1 MDRCIDQQYA
11 PTSIFLKKVKTTTEI
26 NMLATESVSLLLVS
40 LLSSLFHCEHSL
52 AFSLKNCTILYS
64 ENSNNVSVTC
74 AERHLTAIPDDIP
87 GNAVSLNLSSNDI
100 SNFSRMDLGGL
111 SKLEALY
118 VKNNWILQIDDG
130 TFADLVELKVLD
142 LGENLLTALTKNM
155 FQGLSKLETLS
166 LNSNNISFISPVT
179 FQPLVIIRAVDLSNN
194 FLHQIKSV
202 DYIFK
207 LPTLQH
213 LIITYN
219 TFSSFQSDDLHVNT
233 SNLLTLSLDSVKKFS
248 ITRDIFPHLQSLD
261 LRGWSKDIEWEV
273 SNKTFLRS
281 LTRLHM
287 SETSLSFEVYT
298 AILQTAY
305 SLQELQMDNIKK
317 WIDDGLIDVACQ
329 IPSLR
334 TVDVRNSEIR
344 TIKENMLQSC
354 SNLTELNLSFNLINS
369 MADNA
374 LQSMTQLRSLILQNN
389 ELSKLPVAVQGL
401 TTLEVYDLSSNDI
414 SELYCPYFWNL
425 TSLTILDLSHNEIS
439 YIFDCVFE
447 NLNNLKILN
456 LENNN
461 IVSFIDTFKDKL
473 QTLEFLN
480 LRNIDIM
487 NFIQGDFHSLSSLQY
502 LYIDLDECDSV
513 DEGGFEGLDN
523 LQILYLLGDNY
534 FYDHFSGLSNL
545 NTLILNVVESRTHN
559 SSKQRDRPFSNLQR
573 LKELVIKVY
582 RGYYDISKDV
592 LSGLTSLEYLIT
604 EAYFMGSLHP
614 DTFKHTPQLKRLTIT
629 YSELSVLTSDV
640 FLPIPNLMKL
650 DLSNNKLR
658 SLDFLAEAKLSA
670 LRWLN
675 ISDNEL
681 FVISETVIRSLPG
694 LTYLDLSANLL
705 TCECSNYGLI
715 QWIQGS
721 KQTQVVNAHQYTCA
735 FPVSQRGNK
744 FLDFGFD
751 SCWIDAALLCFLF
764 SSSLVMLT
772 LLASFIY
779 HFLRSHL
786 TYAYYLFLAFLYD
799 NKRRRKGIPHSYDA
813 FVSYNVHD
821 EAWVYGE
828 LLPELEGQ
836 QGWRLCLHHRDF
848 EPGKPIVE
856 NITEAIYS
864 SRKTIC
870 VISQHYLQSEWC
882 SKEIQMAS
890 FRLFDEHK
898 DVLIMVFL
906 EDIPAKQLSPYYQIR
921 SLVKRSSYLSWPQAG
936 QHTGVFWQK
945 IRQALERE
953 ENPAEHT
960 CLRTGHQ
967 RVIH

>member
-1 MDRCIDQQYA
+1 
-11 PTSIFLKKVKTTTEI
+11 
-26 NMLATESVSLLLVS
+26 MLATGSVYLLLVS

-52 AFSLKNCTILYS
+52 AFSLKDCTILYS
-64 ENSNNVSVTC
+64 ENSKNVSVTC

-87 GNAVSLNLSSNDI
+87 GNSVSLNLSSNDI
-100 SNFSRMDLGGL
+100 SNISRMYLRGL

-155 FQGLSKLETLS
+155 FQGLSKLDTLS
-166 LNSNNISFISPVT
+166 LNSNNISFISPVV
-179 FQPLVIIRAVDLSNN
+179 FQPLVILRSVDLSNN
-194 FLHQIKSV
+194 FLHQIKAV

-287 SETSLSFEVYT
+287 SETSLSFDVYR

-305 SLQELQMDNIKK
+305 SLQEFQMDNIQK

-334 TVDVRNSEIR
+334 TVDVRNSEIH
-344 TIKENMLQSC
+344 TIKEHMLQSC
-354 SNLTELNLSFNLINS
+354 SNLIELNLSFNNIKS

-389 ELSKLPVAVQGL
+389 ELSELPVAVQGL

-425 TSLTILDLSHNEIS
+425 TSLTILDLSHNQIS
-439 YIFDCVFE
+439 YIFDY
-447 NLNNLKILN
+447 
-456 LENNN
+456 
-461 IVSFIDTFKDKL
+461 TFKDKL

-480 LRNIDIM
+480 LRNMDIM
-487 NFIQGDFHSLSSLQY
+487 NFIHGDFHSLSSLQY

-559 SSKQRDRPFSNLQR
+559 SSEQRDRPFSNLQR
-573 LKELVIKVY
+573 LKKLHIKVH

-604 EAYFMGSLHP
+604 EAYFMGSLYP
-614 DTFKHTPQLKRLTIT
+614 DTFKYTPQLKHLRIS

-640 FLPIPNLMKL
+640 FLPIPNLIIL

-675 ISDNEL
+675 VSDNEL
-681 FVISETVIRSLPG
+681 FVISETVIQSLPG

-715 QWIQGS
+715 QWIQDS
-721 KQTQVVNAHQYTCA
+721 KQTQVVNAHQYSCA
-735 FPVSQRGNK
+735 FPVSQRGKK

-751 SCWIDAALLCFLF
+751 SCRIDAALLCFLF
-764 SSSLVMLT
+764 SSSLVVLT

-799 NKRRRKGIPHSYDA
+799 NKRRKKGIPHSYDA

-821 EAWVYGE
+821 EAWVCGE

-836 QGWRLCLHHRDF
+836 QGWKLCLHHRDF

-870 VISQHYLQSEWC
+870 VISPNYLQSEWC

-890 FRLFDEHK
+890 YRLFDEHK

-906 EDIPAKQLSPYYQIR
+906 EDIPAKQLSPYFQIR

-953 ENPAEHT
+953 ENPVEHT
-960 CLRTGHQ
+960 
-967 RVIH
+967 

>member
-1 MDRCIDQQYA
+1 KTI
-11 PTSIFLKKVKTTTEI
+11 LKPI
-26 NMLATESVSLLLVS
+26 LILLLLVS

-74 AERHLTAIPDDIP
+74 AEHHLTAIPDDIP

-100 SNFSRMDLGGL
+100 SNISRMDLGGL

-130 TFADLVELKVLD
+130 TFVDLVELKVLD

-155 FQGLSKLETLS
+155 FQGLSKLETIS
-166 LNSNNISFISPVT
+166 LNNNVISFTSPVV
-179 FQPLVIIRAVDLSNN
+179 FQPLVILHLVDLSNN
-194 FLHQIKSV
+194 YLHQISDI
-202 DYIFK
+202 DYIVK

-213 LIITYN
+213 LIITHN
-219 TFSSFQSDDLHVNT
+219 NFTSFQSDDLHVNT
-233 SNLLTLSLDSVKKFS
+233 SNLLTLSLDSVKKFR

-287 SETSLSFEVYT
+287 SETSLSFEVYR

-305 SLQELQMDNIKK
+305 SLQEFQMDNIKK

-334 TVDVRNSEIR
+334 TVDVRNSEIHNI
-344 TIKENMLQSC
+344 TEHMLQSC
-354 SNLTELNLSFNLINS
+354 SNLTELNLSFNNINS

-389 ELSKLPVAVQGL
+389 ELSELPVAVQRL
-401 TTLEVYDLSSNDI
+401 TTLEVYDLSINDI

-425 TSLTILDLSHNEIS
+425 TSLTILDLSHNQIS
-439 YIFDCVFE
+439 YVSECVFQ
-447 NLNNLKILN
+447 NVNNLKILN
-456 LENNN
+456 LENNK
-461 IVSFIDTFKDKL
+461 IMSFIDTFKDKL

-559 SSKQRDRPFSNLQR
+559 SSEQRDRPFSNLPK
-573 LKELVIKVY
+573 LKKLHIKVH

-604 EAYFMGSLHP
+604 E
-614 DTFKHTPQLKRLTIT
+614 
-629 YSELSVLTSDV
+629 
-640 FLPIPNLMKL
+640 
-650 DLSNNKLR
+650 
-658 SLDFLAEAKLSA
+658 
-670 LRWLN
+670 
-675 ISDNEL
+675 
-681 FVISETVIRSLPG
+681 
-694 LTYLDLSANLL
+694 
-705 TCECSNYGLI
+705 
-715 QWIQGS
+715 WIQGS

-751 SCWIDAALLCFLF
+751 SCRINAALLCFLF
-764 SSSLVMLT
+764 SSNLVMLT

-779 HFLRSHL
+779 HFLRSHV

-799 NKRRRKGIPHSYDA
+799 NKRRKKGIPHSYDA

-821 EAWVYGE
+821 KAWVYGE

-836 QGWRLCLHHRDF
+836 QGWKLCLHHRDF
-848 EPGKPIVE
+848 EPGIDDYHYEKQHCWLITLMKPNLKPMNDFSFAIPKKNLHQLNSTNLCQGQGQRSTFLK
-856 NITEAIYS
+856 NI
-864 SRKTIC
+864 
-870 VISQHYLQSEWC
+870 
-882 SKEIQMAS
+882 
-890 FRLFDEHK
+890 
-898 DVLIMVFL
+898 
-906 EDIPAKQLSPYYQIR
+906 
-921 SLVKRSSYLSWPQAG
+921 
-936 QHTGVFWQK
+936 
-945 IRQALERE
+945 
-953 ENPAEHT
+953 
-960 CLRTGHQ
+960 
-967 RVIH
+967 

>member
-1 MDRCIDQQYA
+1 TNLNVY
-11 PTSIFLKKVKTTTEI
+11 
-26 NMLATESVSLLLVS
+26 LLLIS
-40 LLSSLFHCEHSL
+40 LLSFLFHCEHSL

-64 ENSNNVSVTC
+64 ENPNNVSVTC
-74 AERHLTAIPDDIP
+74 AKRHLTAIPDDIP
-87 GNAVSLNLSSNDI
+87 GNAVSLNLSSNDL
-100 SNFSRMDLGGL
+100 SNISRMYLRGL

-130 TFADLVELKVLD
+130 TFADVVELKVLD

-166 LNSNNISFISPVT
+166 LNSNNISFISPVV
-179 FQPLVIIRAVDLSNN
+179 FQPLVIIRSVDLSNN
-194 FLHQIKSV
+194 FLHQIKAV

-287 SETSLSFEVYT
+287 SETSLSFDVYR

-305 SLQELQMDNIKK
+305 SLQE
-317 WIDDGLIDVACQ
+317 
-329 IPSLR
+329 
-334 TVDVRNSEIR
+334 NSKIH

-354 SNLTELNLSFNLINS
+354 SNLVELNLSFNNIKS

-389 ELSKLPVAVQGL
+389 ELSELPVAVQGL
-401 TTLEVYDLSSNDI
+401 TTLEVYDLSTNDI

-425 TSLTILDLSHNEIS
+425 TSLTILDLSHNQIS
-439 YIFDCVFE
+439 YIFDCVFQ

-456 LENNN
+456 LENNQ
-461 IVSFIDTFKDKL
+461 IMSFIDTFKDKL

-487 NFIQGDFHSLSSLQY
+487 NFIHGDFRSLSSLQY
-502 LYIDLDECDSV
+502 LCIDLDECDSV

-545 NTLILNVVESRTHN
+545 STLILNVVQSQSHN
-559 SSKQRDRPFSNLQR
+559 SSEQRERPFSNLQR
-573 LKELVIKVY
+573 LKKLHIKVH

-604 EAYFMGSLHP
+604 EAYFMGSLYP
-614 DTFKHTPQLKRLTIT
+614 DTFKHTPQLKHLRIS

-640 FLPIPNLMKL
+640 FLPIPNLIIL

-675 ISDNEL
+675 VSDNEL
-681 FVISETVIRSLPG
+681 FVISETVIQSLPG

-735 FPVSQRGNK
+735 FPVSQRGKK

-799 NKRRRKGIPHSYDA
+799 NKRRKKGIPHSYDA

-821 EAWVYGE
+821 EAWVCGE

-856 NITEAIYS
+856 NITDAIYS

-870 VISQHYLQSEWC
+870 VISPNYLQSEWC
-882 SKEIQMAS
+882 SKEIQMARYGYQLFVLTCNDIAS
-890 FRLFDEHK
+890 FYTD
-898 DVLIMVFL
+898 
-906 EDIPAKQLSPYYQIR
+906 
-921 SLVKRSSYLSWPQAG
+921 
-936 QHTGVFWQK
+936 
-945 IRQALERE
+945 
-953 ENPAEHT
+953 
-960 CLRTGHQ
+960 
-967 RVIH
+967 

>member
-1 MDRCIDQQYA
+1 
-11 PTSIFLKKVKTTTEI
+11 
-26 NMLATESVSLLLVS
+26 MLATERVLLLLIS
-40 LLSSLFHCEHSL
+40 LLSFLFHCEHSL
-52 AFSLKNCTILYS
+52 AFSLKDCTILYS
-64 ENSNNVSVTC
+64 ENSKNISVTC
-74 AERHLTAIPDDIP
+74 AKRHLTAIPDDIP
-87 GNAVSLNLSSNDI
+87 GNAVSLNLSLNGI
-100 SNFSRMDLGGL
+100 SNISRVDLRGL

-130 TFADLVELKVLD
+130 TFADVVELKVLD

-166 LNSNNISFISPVT
+166 LDNNIISFISPVV
-179 FQPLVIIRAVDLSNN
+179 FQPW
-194 FLHQIKSV
+194 
-202 DYIFK
+202 
-207 LPTLQH
+207 
-213 LIITYN
+213 
-219 TFSSFQSDDLHVNT
+219 SSY
-233 SNLLTLSLDSVKKFS
+233 
-248 ITRDIFPHLQSLD
+248 
-261 LRGWSKDIEWEV
+261 
-273 SNKTFLRS
+273 
-281 LTRLHM
+281 
-287 SETSLSFEVYT
+287 VY
-298 AILQTAY
+298 
-305 SLQELQMDNIKK
+305 
-317 WIDDGLIDVACQ
+317 
-329 IPSLR
+329 
-334 TVDVRNSEIR
+334 EIH
-344 TIKENMLQSC
+344 TIKEHMLQSC
-354 SNLTELNLSFNLINS
+354 SNLIELNLSFNNIKS

-374 LQSMTQLRSLILQNN
+374 LPSMTQLRSLILQNN
-389 ELSKLPVAVQGL
+389 ELSELPVAVQGL

-425 TSLTILDLSHNEIS
+425 TSLTILDLSHNQIS
-439 YIFDCVFE
+439 YIFDY
-447 NLNNLKILN
+447 
-456 LENNN
+456 
-461 IVSFIDTFKDKL
+461 KL
-473 QTLEFLN
+473 QTLY
-480 LRNIDIM
+480 
-487 NFIQGDFHSLSSLQY
+487 LSSLQY

-523 LQILYLLGDNY
+523 LQILYL
-534 FYDHFSGLSNL
+534 S
-545 NTLILNVVESRTHN
+545 E
-559 SSKQRDRPFSNLQR
+559 QRDRPFSNLQR
-573 LKELVIKVY
+573 LKKLHIKVH

-604 EAYFMGSLHP
+604 EAYFMGSLYP
-614 DTFKHTPQLKRLTIT
+614 DTFKYTPQLKHLRIS
-629 YSELSVLTSDV
+629 YSKLSVLTSDV
-640 FLPIPNLMKL
+640 FLPIPNLITL

-675 ISDNEL
+675 VSDNEL
-681 FVISETVIRSLPG
+681 FVISETVIQSLPG

-721 KQTQVVNAHQYTCA
+721 KQTQVANAHQYTCA
-735 FPVSQRGNK
+735 FPVSQRGKK

-751 SCWIDAALLCFLF
+751 SYRIDAALLCFLF
-764 SSSLVMLT
+764 SSSLVVLT

-799 NKRRRKGIPHSYDA
+799 NKRRKKGIPHSYDA

-821 EAWVYGE
+821 EAWVCGE

-836 QGWRLCLHHRDF
+836 QGWKLCLHHRDF

-870 VISQHYLQSEWC
+870 VISPNYLQSEWC
-882 SKEIQMAS
+882 SKEIQMA
-890 FRLFDEHK
+890 RYGYQLFVLTCNDI

-906 EDIPAKQLSPYYQIR
+906 EDIPANQLSPYYQIR

-945 IRQALERE
+945 IQQALERE

-960 CLRTGHQ
+960 
-967 RVIH
+967 

>member
-1 MDRCIDQQYA
+1 
-11 PTSIFLKKVKTTTEI
+11 
-26 NMLATESVSLLLVS
+26 MLATGSVYLLLVS
-40 LLSSLFHCEHSL
+40 LLSFLFHCEHSL
-52 AFSLKNCTILYS
+52 AFSLKDCTILYS
-64 ENSNNVSVTC
+64 ENSKNVSVTC

-87 GNAVSLNLSSNDI
+87 GNSVSLNLSSNDI
-100 SNFSRMDLGGL
+100 SNISRMYLRGL

-155 FQGLSKLETLS
+155 FQGLSKLDTLS
-166 LNSNNISFISPVT
+166 LNSNNISFISPVV
-179 FQPLVIIRAVDLSNN
+179 FQPLVILRSVDLSNN
-194 FLHQIKSV
+194 FLHQIKAV

-287 SETSLSFEVYT
+287 SETSLSFDVYR

-305 SLQELQMDNIKK
+305 SLQEFQMDNIQK

-334 TVDVRNSEIR
+334 TVDVRNSEIH
-344 TIKENMLQSC
+344 TIKEHMLQSC
-354 SNLTELNLSFNLINS
+354 SNLVELNLSFNNIKS

-374 LQSMTQLRSLILQNN
+374 LPSMTQLRI
-389 ELSKLPVAVQGL
+389 
-401 TTLEVYDLSSNDI
+401 YDLSSNDI

-425 TSLTILDLSHNEIS
+425 TSLTILDLSHNQIS
-439 YIFDCVFE
+439 YIFDCVFQ

-456 LENNN
+456 LENNQ
-461 IVSFIDTFKDKL
+461 IMSFIDTFKDKL

-480 LRNIDIM
+480 LRNMDIM
-487 NFIQGDFHSLSSLQY
+487 NFIHGDFHSLSSLQY

-545 NTLILNVVESRTHN
+545 STLILNVVESRTHN
-559 SSKQRDRPFSNLQR
+559 SSEQRDRPFSNLKR
-573 LKELVIKVY
+573 LKELVIKVH

-604 EAYFMGSLHP
+604 EAYFMGSLYP
-614 DTFKHTPQLKRLTIT
+614 DTFKYTPQLKHLRIS

-640 FLPIPNLMKL
+640 FLPIPNLIIL

-675 ISDNEL
+675 VSDNEL
-681 FVISETVIRSLPG
+681 FVISETVIQSLPG

-715 QWIQGS
+715 QWIQDS
-721 KQTQVVNAHQYTCA
+721 KQTQVVNAHQYSCA
-735 FPVSQRGNK
+735 FPVSQRGKK

-751 SCWIDAALLCFLF
+751 SCRIDAALLCFLF

-786 TYAYYLFLAFLYD
+786 TYTYYLFLAFLYD
-799 NKRRRKGIPHSYDA
+799 NKRRKKGIPHSYDA

-821 EAWVYGE
+821 EAWVCGE

-836 QGWRLCLHHRDF
+836 QGWKLCLHHRDF

-856 NITEAIYS
+856 NITDAIYS

-870 VISQHYLQSEWC
+870 VISPNYLQSEWC

-890 FRLFDEHK
+890 YRLFDEHK

-906 EDIPAKQLSPYYQIR
+906 EDIPAKQLSPYFQIR

-953 ENPAEHT
+953 ENPVEHT
-960 CLRTGHQ
+960 
-967 RVIH
+967 

>member
-1 MDRCIDQQYA
+1 MLTVPQPPPPLGQQLLFALLPMDKA
-11 PTSIFLKKVKTTTEI
+11 SPL
-26 NMLATESVSLLLVS
+26 ESVSLLLLS

-64 ENSNNVSVTC
+64 ENPNNVSVTC

-87 GNAVSLNLSSNDI
+87 GNAVLLNLSSNHI
-100 SNFSRMDLGGL
+100 LNISRMDLRGL

-118 VKNNWILQIDDG
+118 VKYNWILQIDNG

-142 LGENLLTALTKNM
+142 LGENSLTALTKNM

-166 LNSNNISFISPVT
+166 LNSNIISFISPVV
-179 FQPLVIIRAVDLSNN
+179 FQPLVMIRSVDLSHN
-194 FLHQIKSV
+194 FLHQIT
-202 DYIFK
+202 DIDHIIK

-213 LIITYN
+213 LIITHN
-219 TFSSFQSDDLHVNT
+219 NFTSFQSDDLHVNT
-233 SNLLTLSLDSVKKFS
+233 SNLLILSLDSVKKFS

-261 LRGWSKDIEWEV
+261 LRGWTGNIQWVV

-287 SETSLSFEVYT
+287 SETSLNFDVYKT
-298 AILQTAY
+298 ILQTVY
-305 SLQELQMDNIKK
+305 SLQEFQMNNIKK
-317 WIDDGLIDVACQ
+317 WIDDGFIDVACQ
-329 IPSLR
+329 IHSLR
-334 TVDVRNSEIR
+334 TVDVRNSEIH

-354 SNLTELNLSFNLINS
+354 SKLTELNLSSNHIES

-389 ELSKLPVAVQGL
+389 YLSELPVAVQGL
-401 TTLEVYDLSSNDI
+401 TTLEVYDLSINDI

-425 TSLTILDLSHNEIS
+425 TSLTILDLSHNYIS
-439 YIFDCVFE
+439 YIYECVFE

-456 LENNN
+456 LENNK
-461 IVSFIDTFKDKL
+461 ILSFIKTFNDKL

-480 LRNIDIM
+480 LRNVDIM

-502 LYIDLDECDSV
+502 LDIDLHECVSV

-534 FYDHFSGLSNL
+534 FYDHFNGLSNL
-545 NTLILNVVESRTHN
+545 STLILNVVSSQPHN
-559 SSKQRDRPFSNLQR
+559 SSEQRDKPFSDLPR
-573 LKELVIKVY
+573 LKELVIKVHK
-582 RGYYDISKDV
+582 GYYDISKDV
-592 LSGLTSLEYLIT
+592 LSGLTSLESLRT

-614 DTFKHTPQLKRLTIT
+614 DTFKHTPQLKGLTIT

-640 FLPIPNLMKL
+640 FLPIPNLMML

-658 SLDFLAEAKLSA
+658 SLDFLAEAKLLA
-670 LRWLN
+670 LRWLDVSN
-675 ISDNEL
+675 NEL
-681 FVISETVIRSLPG
+681 FLISETVIRSLPG

-715 QWIQGS
+715 QWIQSS

-764 SSSLVMLT
+764 SSSLVVLT

-799 NKRRRKGIPHSYDA
+799 NKRRKKGIPHSYDA

-821 EAWVYGE
+821 EAWVCGE

-870 VISQHYLQSEWC
+870 VVSQHYLQSEWC

-898 DVLIMVFL
+898 DVLILVFL

-921 SLVKRSSYLSWPQAG
+921 SLVKKSSYLSWPHAG
-936 QHTGVFWQK
+936 QHTGIFWQK
-945 IRQALERE
+945 IRQALERV
-953 ENPAEHT
+953 ENPTDHT
-960 CLRTGHQ
+960 CLLTG
-967 RVIH
+967 

>member
-1 MDRCIDQQYA
+1 
-11 PTSIFLKKVKTTTEI
+11 
-26 NMLATESVSLLLVS
+26 MLATGSVYLLLVS
-40 LLSSLFHCEHSL
+40 LLSFLFHCEHSL
-52 AFSLKNCTILYS
+52 AFSLKDCTILYS
-64 ENSNNVSVTC
+64 ENSKNVSVTC

-87 GNAVSLNLSSNDI
+87 GNSVSLNLSSNDI
-100 SNFSRMDLGGL
+100 SNISRMYLRGL

-155 FQGLSKLETLS
+155 FQGLSKLDTLS
-166 LNSNNISFISPVT
+166 LNSNNISFISPVV
-179 FQPLVIIRAVDLSNN
+179 FQPLVILRSVDLSNN
-194 FLHQIKSV
+194 FLHQIKAV

-287 SETSLSFEVYT
+287 SETSLSFDVYR

-305 SLQELQMDNIKK
+305 SLQEFQMDNIQK

-334 TVDVRNSEIR
+334 TVDVRNSEIH
-344 TIKENMLQSC
+344 TIKEHMLQSC
-354 SNLTELNLSFNLINS
+354 SNLVELNLSFNNIKS

-374 LQSMTQLRSLILQNN
+374 LPSMTQLRSLILQNN
-389 ELSKLPVAVQGL
+389 ELSELPVAVQGL

-425 TSLTILDLSHNEIS
+425 TSLTILDLSHNQIS
-439 YIFDCVFE
+439 YIFDCVFQ

-456 LENNN
+456 LENNQ
-461 IVSFIDTFKDKL
+461 IMSFIDTFKDKL

-480 LRNIDIM
+480 LRNMDIM
-487 NFIQGDFHSLSSLQY
+487 NFIHGDFHSLSSLQY

-545 NTLILNVVESRTHN
+545 STLILNVVESRTHN
-559 SSKQRDRPFSNLQR
+559 SSEQRDRPFSNLKR
-573 LKELVIKVY
+573 LKELVIKVH

-604 EAYFMGSLHP
+604 EAYFMGSLYP
-614 DTFKHTPQLKRLTIT
+614 DTFKYTPQLKHLRIS

-640 FLPIPNLMKL
+640 FLPIPNLIIL

-675 ISDNEL
+675 VSDNEL
-681 FVISETVIRSLPG
+681 FVISETVIQSLPG

-715 QWIQGS
+715 QWIQDS
-721 KQTQVVNAHQYTCA
+721 KQTQVVNAHQYSCA
-735 FPVSQRGNK
+735 FPVSQRGKK

-751 SCWIDAALLCFLF
+751 SCRIDAALLCFLF

-786 TYAYYLFLAFLYD
+786 TYTYYLFLAFLYD
-799 NKRRRKGIPHSYDA
+799 NKRRKKGIPHSYDA

-821 EAWVYGE
+821 EAWVCGE

-836 QGWRLCLHHRDF
+836 QGWKLCLHHRDF

-856 NITEAIYS
+856 NITDAIYS

-870 VISQHYLQSEWC
+870 VISPNYLQSEWC

-890 FRLFDEHK
+890 YRLFDEHK

-906 EDIPAKQLSPYYQIR
+906 EDIPAKQLSPYFQIR

-953 ENPAEHT
+953 ENPVELHNGTSPA
-960 CLRTGHQ
+960 GG
-967 RVIH
+967 

>member
-1 MDRCIDQQYA
+1 MWVNY
-11 PTSIFLKKVKTTTEI
+11 
-26 NMLATESVSLLLVS
+26 
-40 LLSSLFHCEHSL
+40 
-52 AFSLKNCTILYS
+52 CTILYS

-74 AERHLTAIPDDIP
+74 AKRHLTAIPDDIP

-100 SNFSRMDLGGL
+100 SNISRMDLRGL

-130 TFADLVELKVLD
+130 TFADVVELKVLD

-166 LNSNNISFISPVT
+166 LDNNIISFISPVV
-179 FQPLVIIRAVDLSNN
+179 FQPLVILRLVDLSNN
-194 FLHQIKSV
+194 YLHQISDI
-202 DYIFK
+202 DYIVK

-213 LIITYN
+213 LIITHN
-219 TFSSFQSDDLHVNT
+219 NFTSFQSNDLHVNT

-287 SETSLSFEVYT
+287 SETSLSFDVYR

-305 SLQELQMDNIKK
+305 SLQEFQMDNIQK

-334 TVDVRNSEIR
+334 TVDVRNSEIH
-344 TIKENMLQSC
+344 TIKEHMLQSC
-354 SNLTELNLSFNLINS
+354 SNLIELNLSFNNIKS

-389 ELSKLPVAVQGL
+389 KLSELPVAVQGL

-425 TSLTILDLSHNEIS
+425 TSLTILDLSHNQIS
-439 YIFDCVFE
+439 YISDCVFQ
-447 NLNNLKILN
+447 NVNNLKILN
-456 LENNN
+456 LENNQ
-461 IVSFIDTFKDKL
+461 IMSFIDTFKDKL

-487 NFIQGDFHSLSSLQY
+487 NFIHGDFRSLSSLQY
-502 LYIDLDECDSV
+502 LCIDLDKCYSV

-545 NTLILNVVESRTHN
+545 STLILNVVQSQSHN
-559 SSKQRDRPFSNLQR
+559 SSEQRD
-573 LKELVIKVY
+573 
-582 RGYYDISKDV
+582 
-592 LSGLTSLEYLIT
+592 
-604 EAYFMGSLHP
+604 
-614 DTFKHTPQLKRLTIT
+614 
-629 YSELSVLTSDV
+629 
-640 FLPIPNLMKL
+640 
-650 DLSNNKLR
+650 
-658 SLDFLAEAKLSA
+658 
-670 LRWLN
+670 
-675 ISDNEL
+675 
-681 FVISETVIRSLPG
+681 
-694 LTYLDLSANLL
+694 
-705 TCECSNYGLI
+705 
-715 QWIQGS
+715 
-721 KQTQVVNAHQYTCA
+721 
-735 FPVSQRGNK
+735 
-744 FLDFGFD
+744 
-751 SCWIDAALLCFLF
+751 
-764 SSSLVMLT
+764 SSSLVVLT

-799 NKRRRKGIPHSYDA
+799 NKRRKKGIPHSYDA

-821 EAWVYGE
+821 EAWVCGE

-856 NITEAIYS
+856 NITDAIYN

-870 VISQHYLQSEWC
+870 VISPNYLQSEWC

-890 FRLFDEHK
+890 YRLFDEHK

-906 EDIPAKQLSPYYQIR
+906 EDIPANQLSPYYQIR

-960 CLRTGHQ
+960 
-967 RVIH
+967 

>member
-1 MDRCIDQQYA
+1 AACLSFKLHSVL
-11 PTSIFLKKVKTTTEI
+11 SILLTT
-26 NMLATESVSLLLVS
+26 
-40 LLSSLFHCEHSL
+40 
-52 AFSLKNCTILYS
+52 NCTILYS

-74 AERHLTAIPDDIP
+74 AKRHLTAIPDDIP

-100 SNFSRMDLGGL
+100 SNISRMDLRGL

-130 TFADLVELKVLD
+130 TFADVVELKVLD

-166 LNSNNISFISPVT
+166 LDNNIISFISPVV
-179 FQPLVIIRAVDLSNN
+179 FQPLVILRLVDLSNN
-194 FLHQIKSV
+194 YLHQISDI
-202 DYIFK
+202 DYIVK

-213 LIITYN
+213 LIITHN
-219 TFSSFQSDDLHVNT
+219 NFTSFQSNDLHVNT

-287 SETSLSFEVYT
+287 SETSLSFDVYR

-305 SLQELQMDNIKK
+305 SLQE
-317 WIDDGLIDVACQ
+317 
-329 IPSLR
+329 
-334 TVDVRNSEIR
+334 NSEIH
-344 TIKENMLQSC
+344 TIKEHMLQSC
-354 SNLTELNLSFNLINS
+354 SNLIELNLSFNNIKS

-389 ELSKLPVAVQGL
+389 KLSELPVAVQGL

-425 TSLTILDLSHNEIS
+425 TSLTILDLSHNQIS
-439 YIFDCVFE
+439 YISDCVFQ
-447 NLNNLKILN
+447 NVNNLKILN
-456 LENNN
+456 LENNQ
-461 IVSFIDTFKDKL
+461 IMSFIDTFKDKL

-487 NFIQGDFHSLSSLQY
+487 NFIHGDFRSLSSLQY
-502 LYIDLDECDSV
+502 LCIDLDKCYSV

-545 NTLILNVVESRTHN
+545 STLILNVVQSQSHN
-559 SSKQRDRPFSNLQR
+559 SSEQRDRPFSNLQR
-573 LKELVIKVY
+573 LKKLHIKVH

-604 EAYFMGSLHP
+604 EAYFMGSLYP
-614 DTFKHTPQLKRLTIT
+614 DTFKHTPQLKHLTIT

-640 FLPIPNLMKL
+640 FLPIPNLIIL

-675 ISDNEL
+675 VSDNEL
-681 FVISETVIRSLPG
+681 FVISETVIQSLPG

-751 SCWIDAALLCFLF
+751 FCRIDAALLCFLF
-764 SSSLVMLT
+764 SSSLVVLT

-799 NKRRRKGIPHSYDA
+799 NKRRKKGIPHSYDA

-821 EAWVYGE
+821 EAWVCGE

-856 NITEAIYS
+856 NITDAIYN

-870 VISQHYLQSEWC
+870 VISPNYLQSEWC

-890 FRLFDEHK
+890 YRLFDEHK

-906 EDIPAKQLSPYYQIR
+906 EDIPANQLSPYYQIR

-960 CLRTGHQ
+960 
-967 RVIH
+967 